1 MYGSIPDDWH
11 AALAG
16 RPSDG
21 ELAAIMARV
30 EADRAAGFTVY
41 PPRDQ
46 VFTALHLTPL
56 NAVRAVIAGQD
67 PYHGPNKAHGLA
79 FSVVPPCRRPPSLR
93 NILVELASD
102 TGAEVPGDVS
112 LVPWAIQGVLLL
124 NTTLTVRANTATSH
138 ATIGWQALTKRIIE
152 VP

>member
-1 MYGSIPDDWH
+1 M
-11 AALAG
+11 
-16 RPSDG
+16 
-21 ELAAIMARV
+21 
-30 EADRAAGFTVY
+30 
-41 PPRDQ
+41 
-46 VFTALHLTPL
+46 
-56 NAVRAVIAGQD
+56 
-67 PYHGPNKAHGLA
+67 
-79 FSVVPPCRRPPSLR
+79 PPCRRPPSLR

-102 TGAEVPGDVS
+102 TGVEVPGDVS